1 MQGRGLDGRAHD
13 LKTIA
18 KHTTRKAWFDEVWD
32 AEVEAAAAEGLLL
45 LTCAHGSLW
54 RRTEHLIG
62 RSGGA
67 SKWRLKEE
75 RLARSRFRFRRRWS
89 CSALLRCV

>member
-45 LTCAHGSLW
+45 LTPV
-54 RRTEHLIG
+54 RTG
-62 RSGGA
+62 VCGA
-67 SKWRLKEE
+67 EPSI
-75 RLARSRFRFRRRWS
+75 
-89 CSALLRCV
+89 